1 MAKKKIS
8 LEEVSSGAE
17 HTRNVEENDEIKM
30 TQIVFRCTEE
40 QKENI
45 NKKAKLKGQT
55 MSGYIKLLLFE
66 DGAL

>member
-17 HTRNVEENDEIKM
+17 HTRNTEEEKVM
-30 TQIVFRCTEE
+30 TQILFRCTKA

-45 NKKAKLKGQT
+45 NNRAKLKGQT